1 MGSWP
6 PCCAGTRRSFPRA
19 GRPGSSGRSLSA
31 TSEVMTDT
39 PAVVLER
46 VSKSYGD
53 AGHAVTALSDVS
65 LQVPASQFLSIMGP
79 SGSGKSTLL
88 NLIAGLDTPTHGRV
102 IVGGQELTHLSDD
115 ARSDLRLRHIGFV
128 FQSFNLFPTFTAQ
141 ENVAWPLGFVG
152 LRWRAAKVRAA
163 EVLEQMGVDAAARSR
178 LPPELSGGEQQ
189 RVAIARALVTEPRL
203 VLADEPT
210 GNLDSETGRSILGVL
225 LQLNTQRGLTVIMVT
240 HNAFAA
246 TYGQRT
252 LELRDGRIVRDVH
265 ADSEPS
271 RKGPVPLH
279 R

>member
-1 MGSWP
+1 
-6 PCCAGTRRSFPRA
+6 
-19 GRPGSSGRSLSA
+19 
-31 TSEVMTDT
+31 MTDT

-53 AGHAVTALSDVS
+53 AGRAVTALSDVS

-102 IVGGQELTHLSDD
+102 IVGGQELTRLSDD

-128 FQSFNLFPTFTAQ
+128 FQSFNLFPTFTAE
-141 ENVAWPLGFVG
+141 ENVAWPLAFVG

-163 EVLEQMGVDAAARSR
+163 EVLEQMGVDTAARSR
-178 LPPELSGGEQQ
+178 LPAELSGGEQQ

-210 GNLDSETGRSILGVL
+210 GNLDSQTGRAILDVL

>member
-1 MGSWP
+1 MMENIAVALEEVSKHYDGGP
-6 PCCAGTRRSFPRA
+6 EPVAA
-19 GRPGSSGRSLSA
+19 V
-31 TSEVMTDT
+31 SEVSLRI
-39 PAVVLER
+39 PAGEFVAIL
-46 VSKSYGD
+46 
-53 AGHAVTALSDVS
+53 
-65 LQVPASQFLSIMGP
+65 GP

-88 NLIAGLDTPTHGRV
+88 NLIAGLDSPTAGRV
-102 IVGGQELTHLSDD
+102 LIGGRDLAYLGDN
-115 ARSDLRLRHIGFV
+115 ARSDLRLREIGFV

-152 LRWRAAKVRAA
+152 RRWRAAKVRAA

-178 LPPELSGGEQQ
+178 LPAELSGGEQQ

-210 GNLDSETGRSILGVL
+210 GNLDSQTGRAILDVL
-225 LQLNTQRGLTVIMVT
+225 LQLNTQRGLTVILVT

-271 RKGPVPLH
+271 HRGPVPLH